1 MIVRC
6 VSTTVLLLTA
16 VCAIA
21 QDTGDARK
29 FALYP
34 MDKSCDCVRTKHETA
49 STSTKEE
56 HIGNRVYQVFWSRTI
71 PKRELFRIEVG
82 NGSGHDAVMLW
93 NYGIANEGDFNGDGV
108 PDYAWYGGDDTS
120 SEMYLFL
127 SAGSHYERIDVLKT
141 VQIAWQQRFHTSAR
155 DLGESDGRHA
165 LDNVVLQRSAAGLV
179 LLAKVIQSEVNGTI
193 KGTYQFRIARVDF
206 RP

>member
-1 MIVRC
+1 MITRC
-6 VSTTVLLLTA
+6 LPTTVLLLTA
-16 VCAIA
+16 VCVSA
-21 QDTGDARK
+21 QETGVSSK
-29 FALYP
+29 FALYQ
-34 MDKSCDCVRTKHETA
+34 MDKSCVCIRTKHETV
-49 STSTKEE
+49 STSATEE
-56 HIGNRVYQVFWSRTI
+56 HMDNRVYQVFWSRTI

-108 PDYAWYGGDDTS
+108 PDYAWYGGDDTG

-141 VQIAWQQRFHTSAR
+141 VRSAWQQRFHTSAR
-155 DLGESDGRHA
+155 DLGESDGPYA
-165 LDNVVLQRSAAGLV
+165 LDNVVLQHSAARLV
-179 LLAKVIQSEVNGTI
+179 LLAKVIRSEADGTV
-193 KGTYQFRIARVDF
+193 KGTYQFRIASADF